1 MKLCAAAGRKVGV
14 IMTNTTYKLKPVDE
28 LTFTDDGMFQSVL
41 HESDICAELVER
53 LLHVEVEHVEYPEI
67 EKQIAPYYTTK
78 GIRLDVYLKDVNK
91 IIDIE
96 MQTYPQNS
104 IGKRTRYYQS
114 MIDIDALIKGEPY
127 PQMKD
132 SYILFICKTDPFFD
146 YNLDPYGLPSYTFR
160 NICEENS
167 EVDLGDNSVKVIYN
181 ASAYKR
187 EKDERIQKFL
197 QYVFT
202 NEPGED
208 DFNKRLSATV
218 EKIKENEKFRSY
230 YAAMNLHDWDIT
242 QLAKNDGAKEATEK
256 NARSLFKNGVSKE
269 IIAKSLN
276 LTLEELDEILKEAS

>member
-1 MKLCAAAGRKVGV
+1 MSN
-14 IMTNTTYKLKPVDE
+14 TNYKLKPVDE

-41 HESDICAELVER
+41 HEPDICAELVER

-78 GIRLDVYLKDVNK
+78 GIRLDVYLKDQNK

-132 SYILFICKTDPFFD
+132 SYILFICKTDPFFN
-146 YNLDPYGLPSYTFR
+146 YNCDPFGLPCYTFR
-160 NICEENS
+160 NICKENN

-187 EKDERIQKFL
+187 EKDIRIRDFL
-197 QYVFT
+197 YFINT
-202 NEPGED
+202 NDPGKDE
-208 DFNKRLSATV
+208 FSNRLLETV
-218 EKIKENEKFRSY
+218 KKIKENEKFRSE
-230 YAAMNLHDWDIT
+230 YAAMNLHDQDIIRA
-242 QLAKNDGAKEATEK
+242 AKKETAVENAVTAVRSFNVAPEVAAQKMNAPLDLVLERLKTEQK
-256 NARSLFKNGVSKE
+256 KQE
-269 IIAKSLN
+269 
-276 LTLEELDEILKEAS
+276 

>member
-78 GIRLDVYLKDVNK
+78 GIRLDVFL
-91 IIDIE
+91 
-96 MQTYPQNS
+96 
-104 IGKRTRYYQS
+104 
-114 MIDIDALIKGEPY
+114 
-127 PQMKD
+127 
-132 SYILFICKTDPFFD
+132 
-146 YNLDPYGLPSYTFR
+146 
-160 NICEENS
+160 ENS